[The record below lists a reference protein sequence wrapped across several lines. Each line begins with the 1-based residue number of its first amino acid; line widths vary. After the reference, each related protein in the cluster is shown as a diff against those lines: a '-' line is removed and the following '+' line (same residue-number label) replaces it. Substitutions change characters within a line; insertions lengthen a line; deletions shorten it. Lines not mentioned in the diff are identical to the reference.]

1 VTAPAPAISGLR
13 DRVQVFSRQT
23 TAEEEGG
30 HLTVFVPAGTLWA
43 RVTATG
49 ARQVEIGDGRTAAMT
64 HTVVVRHRT
73 GISPG
78 DRFVHRGRKLEVLS
92 AEDLTGRR
100 QFLACRCAE
109 CVVTG

>member
-1 VTAPAPAISGLR
+1 MIAPGISGLR
-13 DRVQVFSRQT
+13 DRVQVYRRET
-23 TAEEEGG
+23 TAEDEGG
-30 HLTVFVPAGTLWA
+30 HLALFVPAGTIWA

-49 ARQVEIGDGRTAAMT
+49 ARTVEIAGGRTAAMT

-78 DRFVHRGRKLEVLS
+78 DRFVHRGRKLEILS
-92 AEDLTGRR
+92 TEDLTGRR

-109 CVVTG
+109 RVVTG

>member
-1 VTAPAPAISGLR
+1 MNAPAISGLR
-13 DRVQVFSRQT
+13 DRVQFMRRET
-23 TAEEEGG
+23 TAEDEGG
-30 HLTVFVPAGTLWA
+30 HLTLFVPAGVIWA

-78 DRFVHRGRKLEVLS
+78 DRFVHRGRKLEILS

-100 QFLACRCAE
+100 KFLACRCAE
-109 CVVTG
+109 RVVTG

>member
-1 VTAPAPAISGLR
+1 MNAPGISGLR
-13 DRVQVFSRQT
+13 DRVQVLRRET
-23 TAEEEGG
+23 TAEDEGG
-30 HLTVFVPAGTLWA
+30 HVTLFVPAGVLWA

-49 ARQVEIGDGRTAAMT
+49 TRTIELADGRTAAMS

-73 GISPG
+73 GIAPG

-109 CVVTG
+109 HVVTG